1 MKRKWIR
8 IPLVMICLLLLLP
21 QGVMADTQ
29 KVMVIPLEKNVEK
42 GLSAYLER
50 NFQEAE
56 ANNVD
61 LIVIQ
66 MDTPGGRVDAAQDI
80 KRIIY
85 GTDITTIA
93 LVEDQAI
100 SAGAYIALACNQI
113 AMTPGSTIGDA
124 EMRVGNER
132 ADEKYLSPWRAEFA
146 SMAEHNGRDPEIAKA
161 FVDRDMAIEGI
172 VEAGELLT
180 LTPQRAY
187 ELGMCDYLVNDL
199 DDLLATLG
207 MAGAE
212 IIDGHITMGEKIARF
227 ITDPMVAPIILA
239 LGMVCLV
246 MEFFTPGVGI
256 FAIMGIILLG
266 LYFGGHMIAGMA
278 SWIALLLFLLGL
290 ILCAVEIFVPGF
302 GIFGILGIGSIVG
315 SIFLTTPD
323 VETAVRYSAIVIGI
337 AIIMLPVIIKIMS
350 KRKFFDKLT
359 VKEQLTTE
367 KGYVARAASLND
379 RVGAEGIALTVLRPA
394 GTMELPDGT
403 RLDVVTR
410 GDFIEQGAKVK
421 VIGIDGTWLTVQ
433 QINTTDLQKQTKNEE
448 ES

>member
-1 MKRKWIR
+1 MHVQKKRR
-8 IPLVMICLLLLLP
+8 IFIGLILCLLMLMP
-21 QGVMADTQ
+21 FQAYGAQQ
-29 KVMVIPLEKNVEK
+29 KVMVIPLENNVEM

-50 NFQEAE
+50 NFQIAE
-56 ANNVD
+56 EEKAD
-61 LIVIQ
+61 LIIIE

-85 GTDITTIA
+85 GTQIPTIA

-100 SAGAYIALACNQI
+100 SAGAYIALACDQI
-113 AMTPGSTIGDA
+113 AMTPGSTLGDA
-124 EMRVGNER
+124 EMRIGDER
-132 ADEKYLSPWRAEFA
+132 ADEKYQSPWRAEFA
-146 SMAEHNGRDPEIAKA
+146 SMAERNGRDPEIAKA
-161 FVDRDMAIEGI
+161 FVDRNIAIEGI

-187 ELGMCDYLVNDL
+187 DLGMCDYLVNDL
-199 DDLLATLG
+199 DELLSDLG
-207 MAGAE
+207 MSDAE
-212 IIDGHITMGEKIARF
+212 IIDGQITVGERITRF
-227 ITDPMVAPIILA
+227 ITDPMVAPILLS
-239 LGMVCLV
+239 LGIVCLIL
-246 MEFFTPGVGI
+246 EFFTPGIGI
-256 FAIMGIILLG
+256 FAVMGIILLG

-290 ILCAVEIFVPGF
+290 ILCAVEIFIPGF

-323 VETAVRYSAIVIGI
+323 VATAIKYSAIVIGV
-337 AIIMLPVIIKIMS
+337 AIILLPIVIKVMS

-367 KGYVARAASLND
+367 KGYMARDISLND

-394 GTMELPDGT
+394 GTMELEDGT

-410 GDFIEQGAKVK
+410 GDFIEQGARVK
-421 VIGIDGTWLTVQ
+421 VVGIDGTWLIVSELK
-433 QINTTDLQKQTKNEE
+433 DKK
-448 ES
+448 